1 MFVGRKEELKAI
13 STTLLKP
20 NQHLLIY
27 GNRRVGKSF
36 LIDEALKGSTISS
49 IHFECTKTSLSLNL
63 NALAK
68 QMFSLGIINIE
79 ITSSFIDLFT
89 YLNSLNKRI
98 VIVFDEFPYLY
109 IKNDS
114 DEIESLFQK
123 LLDQYGANI
132 NVILSGSNIGMMK
145 ALIEKKNPLYGRF
158 NTIIHLHEFN
168 YLEASSFYPHLSNY
182 DKVAFYAVFGGS
194 PYILHQ
200 LDETKTLK
208 ENICGTLLNIFSSVY
223 NYSNQN
229 YTSDISIRSNFE
241 SIFNVIANGTV
252 KYKQIENKLHY
263 EQNGLLSKQLENL
276 IEMGF
281 LKKNSPINKIN
292 DLKKTSYS
300 IASNIIRFYYTYIY
314 GKDNL
319 ISTFGKE
326 TFYNTYI
333 SSSINTF
340 ISYRFEDIVKQYLSI
355 LIKKGE
361 LKNIYNI
368 GSFYYD
374 DSLNKTN
381 GEFIVALEE
390 KDGYSIIEVKYLKH
404 KLDNKII
411 KKEINQIK
419 AIKEINIKNYGFASI
434 NGFDDE
440 LPKIK
445 YKFDGDD
452 IYFTK
457 DK

>member
-1 MFVGRKEELKAI
+1 MFVGRKEELEGI

-114 DEIESLFQK
+114 DEIGSLFQK

-168 YLEASSFYPHLSNY
+168 YLEASSFYPYLSNY

-241 SIFNVIANGTV
+241 STFNVIANGTV

-263 EQNGLLSKQLENL
+263 EQNGLLSKQL
-276 IEMGF
+276 
-281 LKKNSPINKIN
+281 
-292 DLKKTSYS
+292 
-300 IASNIIRFYYTYIY
+300 
-314 GKDNL
+314 
-319 ISTFGKE
+319 
-326 TFYNTYI
+326 
-333 SSSINTF
+333 
-340 ISYRFEDIVKQYLSI
+340 
-355 LIKKGE
+355 
-361 LKNIYNI
+361 
-368 GSFYYD
+368 
-374 DSLNKTN
+374 
-381 GEFIVALEE
+381 
-390 KDGYSIIEVKYLKH
+390 
-404 KLDNKII
+404 
-411 KKEINQIK
+411 
-419 AIKEINIKNYGFASI
+419 
-434 NGFDDE
+434 
-440 LPKIK
+440 
-445 YKFDGDD
+445 
-452 IYFTK
+452 
-457 DK
+457 